1 MQIIDQAKME
11 DPKTQILDIG
21 KPPMKTVPDE
31 FWPKLVYKHPKTPF
45 RKAMVPVSGGRREE
59 QTIPNE
65 HTYKKVA
72 NEKELKAAL
81 AQGWVEKPYLPKDP
95 DAVLDETA

>member
-45 RKAMVPVSGGRREE
+45 RKAMVPVGGGRREE